1 MRSILHARSSG
12 NHPKIFASA
21 MRHER
26 SDLSPQ
32 RLIRPHRLVQFAS
45 KRVLVVI
52 SYGKMIS
59 NVGLRYGVGRY
70 PGLHLAARLRPRG
83 LPLSECENATCT
95 VGMEAL
101 ACFMNAS
108 SSFCAARSS
117 SSSLGWSG
125 ERDAGGAGA
134 RADAMSS
141 SSLTSNQTTAC
152 SNS

>member
-1 MRSILHARSSG
+1 MRSILHARSSR

-59 NVGLRYGVGRY
+59 NVGLRNGVGRY
-70 PGLHLAARLRPRG
+70 PGLHLAASLRPRG
-83 LPLSECENATCT
+83 LPLNECENATCR
-95 VGMEAL
+95 VGIGG
-101 ACFMNAS
+101 ACLLYERLVLILRSEVVIEFAGLVGRERRGRGG
-108 SSFCAARSS
+108 RSS
-117 SSSLGWSG
+117 R
-125 ERDAGGAGA
+125 RDVEFIT
-134 RADAMSS
+134 DV
-141 SSLTSNQTTAC
+141 
-152 SNS
+152 